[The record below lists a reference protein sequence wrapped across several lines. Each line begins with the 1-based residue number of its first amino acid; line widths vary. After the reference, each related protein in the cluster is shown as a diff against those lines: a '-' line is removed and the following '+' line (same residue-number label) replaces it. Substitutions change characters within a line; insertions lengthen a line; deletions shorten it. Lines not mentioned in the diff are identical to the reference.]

1 MKLYLKRNTT
11 DEEMSFNVYDHN
23 ENIIF
28 DVRNSIDSKMKMS
41 LESKS
46 GDPFSQIRLN
56 TLLFTYFTIRC
67 RHHFYVLLPYV
78 REKLYFSIYGSTYKF
93 SGNIFTGS
101 YAACDAEGK
110 IMMTME
116 RTHTISGSEAY
127 ELNINDD
134 EHKIFLISC
143 AICAAS
149 YQIADVSQQLA
160 GSC

>member
-67 RHHFYVLLPYV
+67 RHHFYVLVPYI
-78 REKLYFSIYGSTYKF
+78 RENLYFSIYGSTYRF
-93 SGNIFTGS
+93 SGNIFTGA
-101 YAACDAEGK
+101 YAACDAEGN